1 VFGEDVVRTYALA
14 TTRSNARTV
23 TPRISMEPSANG
35 SFQTHRSRR
44 KRIGI
49 LLAGVLFLATIFGVV
64 VLVTLLVDV
73 VASGMPWLDGRF
85 LDSFPSRNPGEAG
98 IKSALFGSLWLMG
111 LTALISVPLGVASAV
126 YLEEYAK
133 DGWFLRLIQ
142 INIANLA
149 GVPSVVYGILGLAL
163 FVRFAALGQSLL
175 AGALTLSLLILPIII
190 ISTQEALRSIP
201 SGIRENAYALGATRW
216 QVIWSHVLPMAA
228 PGIFTGVIL
237 ALSRAI
243 GETAPLILIGALTFV
258 PFLPRGALDQFTAL
272 PIQIFN
278 WTARPQSEFEGLA
291 AAAIVVLMILLFTM
305 NLTAILLRN
314 YFEERRAGS

>member
-1 VFGEDVVRTYALA
+1 
-14 TTRSNARTV
+14 
-23 TPRISMEPSANG
+23 MEPSSNG
-35 SFQTHRSRR
+35 SFDLRRSRR
-44 KRIGI
+44 ERIGMI
-49 LLAGVLFLATIFGVV
+49 LAGVLFLATIFGIV

-73 VASGMPWLDGRF
+73 AVTAAPWLDGRF
-85 LDSFPSRNPGEAG
+85 VSSLPSRHPSEAG
-98 IKSALFGSLWLMG
+98 IRSGLFGTLWLMG

-126 YLEEYAK
+126 YLEEYAQE
-133 DGWFLRLIQ
+133 GWFLRLIQ
-142 INIANLA
+142 VNIANLA

-163 FVRFAALGQSLL
+163 FVRFAAFGNSLL

-201 SGIRENAYALGATRW
+201 SGIRESAYALGATRW

-228 PGIFTGVIL
+228 PGIMTGVIL

-243 GETAPLILIGALTFV
+243 GETAPLILVGALTFV
-258 PFLPRGALDQFTAL
+258 PFVPQGVLDQFTAL

-278 WTARPQSEFEGLA
+278 WTARPQDEFRGLA

-314 YFEERRAGS
+314 YFEERRAGT

>member
-1 VFGEDVVRTYALA
+1 
-14 TTRSNARTV
+14 
-23 TPRISMEPSANG
+23 
-35 SFQTHRSRR
+35 
-44 KRIGI
+44 
-49 LLAGVLFLATIFGVV
+49 

-73 VASGMPWLDGRF
+73 VVTAVPWLDGQF
-85 LDSFPSRNPGEAG
+85 IASLPSRNPGEAG
-98 IKSALFGSLWLMG
+98 IQSALIGSLWLMG
-111 LTALISVPLGVASAV
+111 LTALISVPLGVASAL
-126 YLEEYAK
+126 YLEEYAR

-142 INIANLA
+142 VNIANLA

-163 FVRFAALGQSLL
+163 FVRFAALSNSLL

-201 SGIRENAYALGATRW
+201 SGIRESAYALGATRW
-216 QVIWSHVLPMAA
+216 QVIYSHVLPMAA
-228 PGIFTGVIL
+228 PGIMTGVIL

-243 GETAPLILIGALTFV
+243 GETAPLILVGALTFV
-258 PFLPRGALDQFTAL
+258 PFVPQGALDQFTAL

-278 WTARPQSEFEGLA
+278 WTARPQDEFRGLA

-314 YFEERRAGS
+314 YFETRRAGA

>member
-1 VFGEDVVRTYALA
+1 M
-14 TTRSNARTV
+14 
-23 TPRISMEPSANG
+23 I
-35 SFQTHRSRR
+35 
-44 KRIGI
+44 
-49 LLAGVLFLATIFGVV
+49 LAGVLFLATIFGIV
-64 VLVTLLVDV
+64 VLVTLLADV
-73 VASGMPWLDGRF
+73 AIDAAPWLDGQF
-85 LDSFPSRNPGEAG
+85 LSSFPSRNTGEAG
-98 IKSALFGSLWLMG
+98 VKSALFGTLWLMG

-142 INIANLA
+142 VNIANLA

-163 FVRFAALGQSLL
+163 FVRFAGWGNSLL
-175 AGALTLSLLILPIII
+175 AGAFTLSLLILPIII

-201 SGIRENAYALGATRW
+201 SGIRESAYALGATRW

-243 GETAPLILIGALTFV
+243 GETAPLILVGALTFV
-258 PFLPRGALDQFTAL
+258 PFLPQGALDQFTAL

-278 WTARPQSEFEGLA
+278 WAARPQDEFRGLA
-291 AAAIVVLMILLFTM
+291 AAAIVVLMVLLFTM

-314 YFEERRAGS
+314 YFENQRADT

>member
-1 VFGEDVVRTYALA
+1 MESASDDTFQHR
-14 TTRSNARTV
+14 RAR
-23 TPRISMEPSANG
+23 RERLGMI
-35 SFQTHRSRR
+35 
-44 KRIGI
+44 
-49 LLAGVLFLATIFGVV
+49 LAGVFFLATIFGIV
-64 VLVTLLVDV
+64 VLLTLLVDV
-73 VASGMPWLDGRF
+73 VVDAAPWLNGQF
-85 LDSFPSRNPGEAG
+85 LSDLPSRTPEEAG
-98 IKSALFGSLWLMG
+98 ILPAILGSMWLMG

-126 YLEEYAK
+126 YLEEYATE
-133 DGWFLRLIQ
+133 GWFLRLIQ
-142 INIANLA
+142 VNIANLA

-201 SGIRENAYALGATRW
+201 SGLRESAYALGATRW
-216 QVIWSHVLPMAA
+216 QVIQSHVLPMAA

-258 PFLPRGALDQFTAL
+258 PFLPQGALDQFTVL

-278 WTARPQSEFEGLA
+278 WTARPQDEFRGLA
-291 AAAIVVLMILLFTM
+291 AAAIVVLMVLLFAM

-314 YFEERRAGS
+314 YFEERQIGG

>member
-1 VFGEDVVRTYALA
+1 
-14 TTRSNARTV
+14 
-23 TPRISMEPSANG
+23 MEPSEDG

-49 LLAGVLFLATIFGVV
+49 ALAGILFLATIFGVV

-73 VASGMPWLDGRF
+73 VTSGTPWLDGQF
-85 LDSFPSRNPGEAG
+85 ITSFPSRNPGEAG

-126 YLEEYAK
+126 YLEEYAR

>member
-1 VFGEDVVRTYALA
+1 
-14 TTRSNARTV
+14 
-23 TPRISMEPSANG
+23 MEPSEDG

-49 LLAGVLFLATIFGVV
+49 ILAGVLFLATIFGVV

-73 VASGMPWLDGRF
+73 VTSGVPWLDVQF
-85 LDSFPSRNPGEAG
+85 LSSFPSRKAQEAG
-98 IKSALFGSLWLMG
+98 IKSALVGSLWLMG

-126 YLEEYAK
+126 YLEEYAR
-133 DGWFLRLIQ
+133 DGWLLRLIQ

-163 FVRFAALGQSLL
+163 FVRFAALEQSLL

-201 SGIRENAYALGATRW
+201 SGIRENAYALGATRS